1 MVFVLCLP
9 SSMKLTVKK
18 FAAKAVPY
26 PKTRLKHFGN
36 QVGGKPGV
44 SLLPRNRDRPFVI
57 LILLLQDLP
66 LAFESTPQRRNIT
79 RSDLL
84 MPSSCDSNAW
94 GTRSYHNRKTALWRQ
109 IDWFLLV
116 QLTTVFIGWIAING
130 MKVIQRIAPQVL
142 ADVLND

>member
-1 MVFVLCLP
+1 
-9 SSMKLTVKK
+9 MKLTVKK

-44 SLLPRNRDRPFVI
+44 SLLPHHRDRPFVI

-66 LAFESTPQRRNIT
+66 LAFESTPQRRRIT
-79 RSDLL
+79 RSGRLCHRL
-84 MPSSCDSNAW
+84 ATQTL
-94 GTRSYHNRKTALWRQ
+94 GALEGHHNRKTALWRQ
-109 IDWFLLV
+109 IEWFLLV